1 MENVCVQCPRRCGKD
16 RTCEYGFCGVPW
28 GFRIARAALHP
39 WEEPCISGKGGSGTV
54 FFTGCNLRCIYCQNR
69 EISCGG
75 EVGKTVSAS
84 ELEHIMLRLQDEGAE
99 NINLVTPTPYA
110 LQLIPVLQRV
120 RKELRIPVVY
130 NCGGYES
137 VETLRALDG
146 LIDVYLP
153 DCKYRS
159 SDLSATYSAV
169 SDYFAVAT
177 DALAEM
183 LRQTGAPVIDESGM
197 LQRGV
202 LVRHLVLPGCRQD
215 SIQLLTA
222 LHERFGN
229 HAFLL
234 SLMSQYTPEFASADA
249 PGNLRRRVTAF
260 EYDRVLEAVESLG
273 FDGYLQKRSSA
284 TADYT
289 PDFRGER

>member
-1 MENVCVQCPRRCGKD
+1 
-16 RTCEYGFCGVPW
+16 
-28 GFRIARAALHP
+28 ARAALHP

-84 ELEHIMLRLQDEGAE
+84 ELEHIMLRLQDDGAE

-159 SDLSATYSAV
+159 SDLSATYSAA

-289 PDFRGER
+289 PDFLGER